1 MKVYYNSKLAK
12 RLLFGNFKTCMF
24 FGTVITKLAQLS
36 ARTKRHEGIHI
47 RQFWECCVLGAVLW
61 CLGHGAAHLFC
72 GHLSAGWLLLVPFTY
87 YLLYGGEWAIS
98 YAYHMIRGD
107 ARDRWN
113 DEAYHASAFEME
125 AYAHENEPEYLFGS
139 GDFNIV
145 AVT

>member
-1 MKVYYNSKLAK
+1 M
-12 RLLFGNFKTCMF
+12 
-24 FGTVITKLAQLS
+24 
-36 ARTKRHEGIHI
+36 EP
-47 RQFWECCVLGAVLW
+47 
-61 CLGHGAAHLFC
+61 HLFC

-125 AYAHENEPEYLFGS
+125 AYAHENEPEYQHKRRWFGFVKYY
-139 GDFNIV
+139 GKI
-145 AVT
+145 

>member
-98 YAYHMIRGD
+98 YACLLYTSD
-107 ARDRWN
+107 AA
-113 DEAYHASAFEME
+113 DE
-125 AYAHENEPEYLFGS
+125 
-139 GDFNIV
+139 
-145 AVT
+145 

>member
-87 YLLYGGEWAIS
+87 YLLYGGCPRPMERRS
-98 YAYHMIRGD
+98 LPRFGIRNGSLRPRER
-107 ARDRWN
+107 ARI
-113 DEAYHASAFEME
+113 
-125 AYAHENEPEYLFGS
+125 P
-139 GDFNIV
+139 
-145 AVT
+145 T

>member
-87 YLLYGGEWAIS
+87 YLLYSREWAKS

-113 DEAYHASAFEME
+113 DERARI
-125 AYAHENEPEYLFGS
+125 P
-139 GDFNIV
+139 
-145 AVT
+145 T

>member
-61 CLGHGAAHLFC
+61 CLGHGAAHLFSGTFRQDGSC
-72 GHLSAGWLLLVPFTY
+72 WCLSPTTCFTA
-87 YLLYGGEWAIS
+87 E
-98 YAYHMIRGD
+98 
-107 ARDRWN
+107 
-113 DEAYHASAFEME
+113 
-125 AYAHENEPEYLFGS
+125 S
-139 GDFNIV
+139 GQYPTHI
-145 AVT
+145 T

>member
-12 RLLFGNFKTCMF
+12 RLLFGNFKTCM
-24 FGTVITKLAQLS
+24 
-36 ARTKRHEGIHI
+36 
-47 RQFWECCVLGAVLW
+47 
-61 CLGHGAAHLFC
+61 HLFC

-125 AYAHENEPEYLFGS
+125 AYAHENEPEYQHKRRWFGFVKYY
-139 GDFNIV
+139 GKI
-145 AVT
+145 